1 MYESKLIRNNPQH
14 IKGVDRSE
22 KDHFLPLSHWF
33 RREILTLLKDKDL
46 TFTELFKTMN
56 ENNSEDIGKSRL
68 HQHLEV
74 LVNGKFLRRYR
85 QAGNTIYVLNPDKFK
100 ELSDYLKFFIS

>member
-1 MYESKLIRNNPQH
+1 MSEFKSSRNNLQYLDR
-14 IKGVDRSE
+14 IDRSE
-22 KDHFLPLSHWF
+22 RDQFLPLSHWF

-56 ENNSEDIGKSRL
+56 ENISDDIGKSRL

-85 QAGNTIYVLNPDKFK
+85 QGGNTFYVLNPDKFK
-100 ELSDYLKFFIS
+100 ELSEYLNYFLL